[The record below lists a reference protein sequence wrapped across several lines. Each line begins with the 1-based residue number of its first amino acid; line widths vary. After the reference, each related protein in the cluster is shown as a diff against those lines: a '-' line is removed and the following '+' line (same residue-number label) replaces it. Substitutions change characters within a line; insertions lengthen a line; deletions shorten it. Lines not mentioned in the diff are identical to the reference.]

1 MTLPSKQDDG
11 NVREQPLCARLWSAC
26 VVAYVENG
34 YKWWF
39 CGVVLSDVRPPLR
52 TMSLALSF
60 DLGTALSRST
70 ALYSSSHQTHSPV
83 NSSRDSGDLRLA
95 VLAGSASWPR
105 RQSRRSSRR
114 DMPSY
119 CQRRSRLIGDPAT
132 FTRLAR
138 IGRLTRICEPRAP
151 SLHLWTAPSAMSG
164 RTFSNEK
171 LVDPVGD
178 ICLSISPSQA
188 STWLNDSL
196 SATS

>member
-39 CGVVLSDVRPPLR
+39 CGVVLSDVRTPLR

-70 ALYSSSHQTHSPV
+70 APYSSSHQTHSPL
-83 NSSRDSGDLRLA
+83 NSSRDSGTCGWQSSWVQHLGLVLNLVEALA
-95 VLAGSASWPR
+95 VICLLAVNVGHDSSVVLPR
-105 RQSRRSSRR
+105 SLVSLVSDVSLVSVSRELLRFICGQLLLRCQVALFPTRSLLT
-114 DMPSY
+114 PS
-119 CQRRSRLIGDPAT
+119 GT
-132 FTRLAR
+132 
-138 IGRLTRICEPRAP
+138 
-151 SLHLWTAPSAMSG
+151 
-164 RTFSNEK
+164 
-171 LVDPVGD
+171 
-178 ICLSISPSQA
+178 CLSISPIQT
-188 STWLNDSL
+188 STSLNDSL